1 MWLDALL
8 SAFNY
13 LVSVIPPTVIGIVL
27 MELLIELGWI
37 HKLEFVTTPF
47 MRFAHLREEIGMS
60 FLASFGSPTAGNSM
74 VARLNKNGLI
84 DQRETIIA
92 SLINSF
98 PSTIVLL
105 RNMLP
110 VLVILLGTT
119 GIIYLAIVVS
129 VGLLRTGITLVIGRI
144 LLPPKNGEV
153 LKKEAQRKKL
163 KPALQDALRT
173 SWKPLCRIIKVM
185 AISAIIVF
193 HLIDAGFFDIISLYI
208 KDVSVSGY
216 LPSEGLPV
224 IAAWFASNIAAY
236 TIAGS
241 LLDEGILSQKEIVV
255 ILLVGRVLSS
265 ITRIRF
271 SIPYYTG
278 IFSPKL
284 GMQIMLLATLM
295 QDGIM
300 VIVIVLLAVLW

>member
-1 MWLDALL
+1 MWSDALL
-8 SAFNY
+8 QALNY

-84 DQRETIIA
+84 DRRETIIA

-110 VLVILLGTT
+110 VLVILLGAT

-129 VGLLRTGITLVIGRI
+129 VGLLRTGITLVIGHI

-163 KPALQDALRT
+163 KTALQDALRS
-173 SWKPLCRIIKVM
+173 SWKPLRRIITVM
-185 AISAIIVF
+185 TISAVIVF
-193 HLIDAGFFDIISLYI
+193 QLIDAGFFDIISLYI

-216 LPSEGLPV
+216 LPGEGLPV

-241 LLDEGILSQKEIVV
+241 LLDEGILSPKEIVI

-300 VIVIVLLAVLW
+300 VIVIVLLALLW